1 MTIQAKYKLKGSLN
15 ISGDKSISHRSV
27 IMGAMSIGETKIYNL
42 LESKDI
48 LSTVSILRKLGVKIK
63 KKKDSWTVNGV
74 GTGGFKQPNQVLDA
88 GNSGTT
94 SRLMFGAVATN
105 PILCS
110 FTGDRSLSGRP
121 MLRVTEF
128 LKNIGAKTTLTKGN
142 YLPLSIEGNLNS
154 LPIKHIITKPS
165 AQIKSS
171 IMLAALNISGQ
182 TTIVENQSTR
192 DHTEILF
199 RYLKINFKSE
209 KYRNGKTKLKVMGPA
224 EIKAKDIYVASDPSS
239 AAFFTV
245 GALII
250 PGSNIEI
257 KNVCLNKTRVAYIN
271 ILKKMGGKIQ
281 IKKTGKR
288 SGEIVGN
295 IKVKYS
301 KLKSIVIPKKLA
313 PYLIDEYPILA
324 IAASQAKGTTIM
336 KGLAELRFKES
347 DRLRSIHENLLNSGI
362 DTNIMKD
369 DLIINGSTNE
379 INGGNKI
386 NSFHDHRIAMSFSI
400 LNLICKKPLKI
411 NNLKCIDISYP
422 KFNQDL
428 KSILLN
434 A

>member
-63 KKKDSWTVNGV
+63 KKKDGWIVNGV
-74 GTGGFKQPNQVLDA
+74 GTGGFNQPNQVLDA

-94 SRLMFGAVATN
+94 SRLMFGAVSTN

-110 FTGDRSLSGRP
+110 FAGDHSLSSRP

-154 LPIKHIITKPS
+154 LPLKHIITKPS

-182 TTIVENQSTR
+182 TTIIENQPTR

-199 RYLKINFKSE
+199 KYLKINFKKE
-209 KYRNGKTKLKVMGPA
+209 KFKNGKTKLKIMGPA
-224 EIKAKDIYVASDPSS
+224 EIKAKDIFVASDPSS

-257 KNVCLNKTRVAYIN
+257 KNVCLNKTRIAYIK
-271 ILKKMGGKIQ
+271 ILKKMGGNIQ
-281 IKKTGKR
+281 IKKTGKM
-288 SGEIVGN
+288 SGETVGN

-301 KLKSIVIPKKLA
+301 KLKSIVISKKLA

-324 IAASQAKGTTIM
+324 VAASQAKGTTVM
-336 KGLAELRFKES
+336 KGLDELRFKES
-347 DRLRSIHENLLNSGI
+347 DRLRSIHDNLLYSGI
-362 DTNIMKD
+362 DSNIVKD
-369 DLIINGSTNE
+369 DLIISGSTS
-379 INGGNKI
+379 IVPGGNKI

-411 NNLKCIDISYP
+411 NNIKCIDISYP
-422 KFNQDL
+422 KFDQDL

>member
-63 KKKDSWTVNGV
+63 KKKDGWIVNGV
-74 GTGGFKQPNQVLDA
+74 GTGGFNQPNQVLDA

-94 SRLMFGAVATN
+94 SRLMFGAVSTN

-110 FTGDRSLSGRP
+110 FAGDHSLSSRP

-154 LPIKHIITKPS
+154 LPLKHIITKPS

-182 TTIVENQSTR
+182 TTIIENKPTR

-199 RYLKINFKSE
+199 KYLKINFKKE
-209 KYRNGKTKLKVMGPA
+209 KFKNGKTKLKIMGPA
-224 EIKAKDIYVASDPSS
+224 EIKAKDIFVASDPSS

-257 KNVCLNKTRVAYIN
+257 KNVCLNKTRIAYIK
-271 ILKKMGGKIQ
+271 ILKKMGGNIQ
-281 IKKTGKR
+281 IKKTGKM
-288 SGEIVGN
+288 SGETVGN

-301 KLKSIVIPKKLA
+301 KLKSIVISKKLA

-324 IAASQAKGTTIM
+324 VAASQAKGTTVM
-336 KGLAELRFKES
+336 KGLDELRFKES
-347 DRLRSIHENLLNSGI
+347 DRLRSIHDNLLCSGI
-362 DTNIMKD
+362 DSNIVKD
-369 DLIINGSTNE
+369 DLIISGSTS
-379 INGGNKI
+379 IIPGGNKI
-386 NSFHDHRIAMSFSI
+386 DSFHDHRIAMSFSI

-411 NNLKCIDISYP
+411 NNIKCIDISYP
-422 KFNQDL
+422 KFDQDL
-428 KSILLN
+428 KSILVN

>member
-142 YLPLSIEGNLNS
+142 YLPLSIEGNLNP

-199 RYLKINFKSE
+199 KYLKINFKSE
-209 KYRNGKTKLKVMGPA
+209 KYRNGKTKLKIMGPA

-281 IKKTGKR
+281 IKKTGKM

-295 IKVKYS
+295 IKVRYS

-347 DRLRSIHENLLNSGI
+347 DRLRSVYENLLNTGI
-362 DTNIMKD
+362 DTNIVKD
-369 DLIINGSTNE
+369 DLIINGSANK
-379 INGGNKI
+379 IIGGNKI

-422 KFNQDL
+422 KFNKDL

>member
-15 ISGDKSISHRSV
+15 ISGDKSISHRSI

-48 LSTVSILRKLGVKIK
+48 LSTVSILRKLGVKVK
-63 KKKDSWTVNGV
+63 KKNNNWIVNGV
-74 GTGGFKQPNQVLDA
+74 GTGGFKQPNQILDA

-94 SRLMFGAVATN
+94 SRLIFGAVATN

-110 FTGDRSLSGRP
+110 FTGDRSLSSRP

-154 LPIKHIITKPS
+154 LPLKHIIAKPS

-182 TTIVENQSTR
+182 TTIIEKQPTR

-199 RYLKINFKSE
+199 KYLGISLKKE
-209 KYRNGKTKLKVMGPA
+209 KYKNGKTKLMVTGPA

-250 PGSNIEI
+250 PGSSIKI
-257 KNVCLNKTRVAYIN
+257 KNVCLNRTRVAYIN

-281 IKKTGKR
+281 VKKTGKM
-288 SGEIVGN
+288 SGETIGN

-324 IAASQAKGTTIM
+324 IAASQAKGTTVM

-347 DRLRSIHENLLNSGI
+347 DRLRSIHENLLNLGI
-362 DTNIMKD
+362 DTSIMKD
-369 DLIINGSTNE
+369 DLRISGSVNKIT
-379 INGGNKI
+379 GGNKI

-400 LNLICKKPLKI
+400 LRLICKKPLKI

-434 A
+434 V

>member
-1 MTIQAKYKLKGSLN
+1 LTIQAKYKLKGSLI

-27 IMGAMSIGETKIYNL
+27 ILGAMSIGETEIYNL

-48 LSTVSILRKLGVKIK
+48 MSTVSILKKLGIKIRK
-63 KKKDSWTVNGV
+63 KENCWIVNGV
-74 GTGGFKQPNQVLDA
+74 GTCGFKQPNQVLDA

-105 PILCS
+105 PILCT
-110 FTGDRSLSGRP
+110 FTGDNSLSSRP
-121 MLRVTEF
+121 MMRVTEF
-128 LKNIGAKTTLTKGN
+128 LQNIGAKIILTKKN
-142 YLPLSIEGNLNS
+142 YLPLSIEGSLNS
-154 LPIKHIITKPS
+154 LPLKHVITKPS

-182 TTIVENQSTR
+182 TTIIENQPTR

-199 RYLKINFKSE
+199 KYLGINFKKE
-209 KYRNGKTKLKVMGPA
+209 KYKNGKTKLKVFGPA
-224 EIKAKDIYVASDPSS
+224 EIKAKNIYVASDPSS

-245 GALII
+245 AALIT

-257 KNVCLNKTRVAYIN
+257 RNVCLNKTRIAYIN
-271 ILKKMGGKIQ
+271 VLKRMGGKII
-281 IKKTGKR
+281 IKKTGKV
-288 SGEIVGN
+288 SGETVGN

-301 KLKSIVIPKKLA
+301 RLRSIIISKKLA

-324 IAASQAKGTTIM
+324 VAASQAKGVTVM
-336 KGLAELRFKES
+336 KGLGELRFKES
-347 DRLRSIHENLLNSGI
+347 DRLTSIHENLLNSGV
-362 DTNIMKD
+362 DTNIIKD
-369 DLIINGSTNE
+369 DLIIKGSSNKIT
-379 INGGNKI
+379 GGNKI

-400 LNLICKKPLKI
+400 LTLVCKKPLKI

-428 KSILLN
+428 KSLLVN

>member
-1 MTIQAKYKLKGSLN
+1 
-15 ISGDKSISHRSV
+15 
-27 IMGAMSIGETKIYNL
+27 MGAMSIGETKIYNL

-63 KKKDSWTVNGV
+63 KKKDGWIVNGV
-74 GTGGFKQPNQVLDA
+74 GTGGFNQPNQVLDA

-94 SRLMFGAVATN
+94 SRLMFGAVSTN

-110 FTGDRSLSGRP
+110 FAGDHSLSSRP

-154 LPIKHIITKPS
+154 LPLKHIITKPS

-182 TTIVENQSTR
+182 TTIIENQPTR

-199 RYLKINFKSE
+199 KYLKINFKKE
-209 KYRNGKTKLKVMGPA
+209 KFKNGKTKLKIMGPA
-224 EIKAKDIYVASDPSS
+224 EIKAKDIFVASDPSS

-257 KNVCLNKTRVAYIN
+257 KNVCLNKTRIAYIK
-271 ILKKMGGKIQ
+271 ILKKMGGNIQ
-281 IKKTGKR
+281 IKKTGKM
-288 SGEIVGN
+288 SGETVGN

-301 KLKSIVIPKKLA
+301 KLKSIVISKKLA

-324 IAASQAKGTTIM
+324 VAASQAKGTTVM
-336 KGLAELRFKES
+336 KGLDELRFKES
-347 DRLRSIHENLLNSGI
+347 DRLRSIHDNLLYSGI
-362 DTNIMKD
+362 DSNIVKD
-369 DLIINGSTNE
+369 DLIISGSTS
-379 INGGNKI
+379 IIPGGNKI
-386 NSFHDHRIAMSFSI
+386 DSFHDHRIAMSFSI

-411 NNLKCIDISYP
+411 NNIKCIDISYP
-422 KFNQDL
+422 KFDQDL
-428 KSILLN
+428 KSILVN

>member
-1 MTIQAKYKLKGSLN
+1 
-15 ISGDKSISHRSV
+15 
-27 IMGAMSIGETKIYNL
+27 MSIGETKIYNL

-182 TTIVENQSTR
+182 TIIVENQSTR

-209 KYRNGKTKLKVMGPA
+209 KYRNGKTKLKIMGPA

-281 IKKTGKR
+281 IKKTGKM

-295 IKVKYS
+295 IKVRYS

>member
-1 MTIQAKYKLKGSLN
+1 MTIQAKYKLKGLLN

-27 IMGAMSIGETKIYNL
+27 IMGAMSIGETEIYNL

-63 KKKDSWTVNGV
+63 KKKNSWTINGV
-74 GTGGFKQPNQVLDA
+74 GTCGFKQPNQVLNA

-94 SRLMFGAVATN
+94 SRLMFGAIATN

-110 FTGDRSLSGRP
+110 FTGDRSLSNRP
-121 MLRVTEF
+121 MLRVTKF
-128 LKNIGAKTTLTKGN
+128 LDDIGAKTKLTKGN
-142 YLPLSIEGNLNS
+142 YMPLTIEGNLNS
-154 LPIKHIITKPS
+154 LPLKHIITKPS
-165 AQIKSS
+165 AQIKSC

-182 TTIVENQSTR
+182 TTIIENQPTR

-199 RYLKINFKSE
+199 KYLGINFKKE
-209 KYRNGKTKLKVMGPA
+209 KYKNGKSKLKIIGPA
-224 EIKAKDIYVASDPSS
+224 EIKAKNIYVASDPSS

-245 GALII
+245 GALIV

-257 KNVCLNKTRVAYIN
+257 KNVCLNKTRIAYIN

-281 IKKTGKR
+281 IKKTGKL

-301 KLKSIVIPKKLA
+301 KLKSIIVPKKLA

-324 IAASQAKGTTIM
+324 IAASQAKGTSIM
-336 KGLAELRFKES
+336 RGLSELIFKES
-347 DRLRSIHENLLNSGI
+347 DRLTSIHENLFNSGVN
-362 DTNIMKD
+362 TNILKD
-369 DLIINGSTNE
+369 DLIIKGSTNKLT
-379 INGGNKI
+379 GGNKI

-411 NNLKCIDISYP
+411 NNLKCIEISYP
-422 KFNQDL
+422 KFDQDL
-428 KSILLN
+428 KSLLVN
-434 A
+434 V

>member
-1 MTIQAKYKLKGSLN
+1 
-15 ISGDKSISHRSV
+15 
-27 IMGAMSIGETKIYNL
+27 
-42 LESKDI
+42 
-48 LSTVSILRKLGVKIK
+48 
-63 KKKDSWTVNGV
+63 
-74 GTGGFKQPNQVLDA
+74 
-88 GNSGTT
+88 
-94 SRLMFGAVATN
+94 
-105 PILCS
+105 
-110 FTGDRSLSGRP
+110 
-121 MLRVTEF
+121 
-128 LKNIGAKTTLTKGN
+128 
-142 YLPLSIEGNLNS
+142 
-154 LPIKHIITKPS
+154 
-165 AQIKSS
+165 
-171 IMLAALNISGQ
+171 
-182 TTIVENQSTR
+182 
-192 DHTEILF
+192 
-199 RYLKINFKSE
+199 
-209 KYRNGKTKLKVMGPA
+209 
-224 EIKAKDIYVASDPSS
+224 
-239 AAFFTV
+239 
-245 GALII
+245 
-250 PGSNIEI
+250 
-257 KNVCLNKTRVAYIN
+257 
-271 ILKKMGGKIQ
+271 MGGKIQ
-281 IKKTGKR
+281 IKKTGKM

-295 IKVKYS
+295 IKVRYS

>member
-74 GTGGFKQPNQVLDA
+74 GTGGFKQPNHVLDA

-199 RYLKINFKSE
+199 KYLKINFKSE
-209 KYRNGKTKLKVMGPA
+209 KYRNGKTKLKIMGPA

-250 PGSNIEI
+250 PDSNIEI

-271 ILKKMGGKIQ
+271 VLKKMGGKIQ
-281 IKKTGKR
+281 IKKTGKM

>member
-42 LESKDI
+42 LESQDI
-48 LSTVSILRKLGVKIK
+48 LSTISILRKLGVKVK
-63 KKKDSWTVNGV
+63 KIKDSWTVNGV
-74 GTGGFKQPNQVLDA
+74 GTSGFKQPNQVLDA

-94 SRLMFGAVATN
+94 CRLMFGAVATN

-110 FTGDRSLSGRP
+110 FTGDQSLSSRP

-128 LKNIGAKTTLTKGN
+128 LENIGAKTTLTKGN

-182 TTIVENQSTR
+182 TTIIENQPTR

-199 RYLKINFKSE
+199 RYLKVNFEKE
-209 KYRNGKTKLKVMGPA
+209 KYKNGKTKLKVMGPA

-245 GALII
+245 GALIA

-257 KNVCLNKTRVAYIN
+257 KNVCLNKTRIAYIN

-281 IKKTGKR
+281 IKKTGKM
-288 SGEIVGN
+288 SGETVGN

-347 DRLRSIHENLLNSGI
+347 DRLRSVYENLLNTGI
-362 DTNIMKD
+362 DTNIVKD
-369 DLIINGSTNE
+369 DLIINGSANK
-379 INGGNKI
+379 IIGGNKI

-422 KFNQDL
+422 KFNKDL
-428 KSILLN
+428 KSILSN

>member
-1 MTIQAKYKLKGSLN
+1 MTIQAKYKLKGLLN

-199 RYLKINFKSE
+199 KYLKINFKSE
-209 KYRNGKTKLKVMGPA
+209 KYRNGKTKLKIMGPA

-281 IKKTGKR
+281 IKKTGKM

-295 IKVKYS
+295 IKVRYS

>member
-1 MTIQAKYKLKGSLN
+1 LTIQAKYKLKGSLN

-63 KKKDSWTVNGV
+63 KKKDNWTVNGV

-182 TTIVENQSTR
+182 TIIVENQSTR

-281 IKKTGKR
+281 IKKTGKM